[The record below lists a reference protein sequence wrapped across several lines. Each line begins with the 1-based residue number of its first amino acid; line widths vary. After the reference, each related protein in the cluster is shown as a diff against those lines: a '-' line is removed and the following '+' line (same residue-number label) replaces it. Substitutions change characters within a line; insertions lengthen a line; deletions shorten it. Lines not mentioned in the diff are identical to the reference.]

1 MTPLTDQS
9 LMSFGKYKGHKLANV
24 PAEYLIFIYNEY
36 DLKPNL
42 KQYIKDNLQGL
53 QQEVKLAKSEKR
65 R

>member
-9 LMSFGKYKGHKLANV
+9 IMSFGKYKGHKLANI

-36 DLKPNL
+36 TLQPPLK
-42 KQYIKDNLQGL
+42 KYIADNLQGL

>member
-1 MTPLTDQS
+1 MIPLTDQS
-9 LMSFGKYKGHKLANV
+9 IMSFGKYKGHKLANV

-36 DLKPNL
+36 VLQAPLKKYIADNL
-42 KQYIKDNLQGL
+42 KGL

>member
-9 LMSFGKYKGHKLANV
+9 IMSFGKYKGHKLANV
-24 PAEYLIFIYNEY
+24 PADYLIFIYNEY
-36 DLKPNL
+36 DLQAPL
-42 KQYIKDNLQGL
+42 KKYIADNLQGL